1 MKQFVNASAFDN
13 AHGYEGVVEVYVRR
27 VDFSFEEVEVQLPNK
42 ERVKVSYRELYDEC
56 KEGRLNNFE
65 GGLRLNDRL
74 NASKD
79 GITFRHNKEQPVA
92 FVHRGELVSGLAT
105 LSVYDA
111 DTNECEITINDDGY
125 MFGYKFEGHKFYRNA
140 DECLK
145 LEEVKITKEDGTEE
159 LVGGHFN
166 KFRLTDEQMS
176 LVDDLRAAIYRCENA
191 GVSIFIDTDTGEL
204 KALNTKDSEG
214 VQVDETW
221 REREKYMIPDS
232 VAEVV
237 GPMTTVNECWNYIDT
252 ALEADSEE

>member
-13 AHGYEGVVEVYVRR
+13 AHGYEGVVEVFVRR
-27 VDFSFEEVEVQLPNK
+27 FNFSIEEVEVQLPNK
-42 ERVKVSYRELYDEC
+42 ERVKVSCGELYDEC

-65 GGLRLNDRL
+65 GSRRLRDRL
-74 NASKD
+74 KETKD
-79 GITFRHNKEQPVA
+79 WITFSYNDEQPVA

-111 DTNECEITINDDGY
+111 DTNECEIIVCDEA
-125 MFGYKFEGHKFYRNA
+125 YKFEGHKFYRNV

-166 KFRLTDEQMS
+166 KFRLTDEQML
-176 LVDDLRAAIYRCENA
+176 LVGELRDVIYRCERA
-191 GVSIFIDTDTGEL
+191 GISIFCDTDTSEL
-204 KALNTKDSEG
+204 KALNTKDNEG

-221 REREKYMIPDS
+221 IEREKYMVPDS

-237 GPMTTVNECWNYIDT
+237 CGMTTVNECWNYIDT
-252 ALEADSEE
+252 SLEADSEENE

>member
-27 VDFSFEEVEVQLPNK
+27 VDFSIEEVEVQLPNK
-42 ERVKVSYRELYDEC
+42 ERAKVSYRDLYDEC
-56 KEGRLNNFE
+56 KEGQLNNFE
-65 GGLRLNDRL
+65 GGMPIRNRLKVT
-74 NASKD
+74 KD
-79 GITFRHNKEQPVA
+79 GITFCHNNEQPVA

-105 LSVYDA
+105 LSVYDS
-111 DTNECEITINDDGY
+111 DLNECEIIVCDDL
-125 MFGYKFEGHKFYRNA
+125 YKFEGHKFYRNA

-159 LVGGHFN
+159 LAGGHFN

-176 LVDDLRAAIYRCENA
+176 LVDDLRDAIYRCEKA
-191 GVSIFIDTDTGEL
+191 GVNIFCDTDTGEL

-214 VQVDETW
+214 VSVDETR

-232 VAEVV
+232 VAEVICE
-237 GPMTTVNECWNYIDT
+237 MTTVNECWNYIDT
-252 ALEADSEE
+252 SLEADSEE